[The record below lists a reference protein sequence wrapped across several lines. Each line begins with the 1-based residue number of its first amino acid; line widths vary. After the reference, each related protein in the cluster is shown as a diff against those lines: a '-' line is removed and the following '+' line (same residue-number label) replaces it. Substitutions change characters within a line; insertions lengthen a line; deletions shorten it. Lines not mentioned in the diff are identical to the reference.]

1 MKALSLFAITSAL
14 ALLQCPVAGAQQSLT
29 SSDAHNMSAMS
40 PSQPSPGAASGLLP
54 QIGDE
59 QTASGP
65 AYQLAELEAKALAHS
80 PTLVQAEAGVEIT
93 QGRQKQA
100 GLWPNPTVAYFG
112 DEIAGGR
119 GVNGGRQGGYIE
131 QTIVLGRKLY
141 LAQQVAGSEAKIAAL
156 AKEEQTYRV
165 KNAVRTAYFQTLAAQ
180 EMTAL
185 TNQYVEPATRMLD
198 TARRL
203 QNMGARDQ
211 SEVAAAEIELERAKL
226 NADVAQSQLVA
237 QWEELRAVVGD
248 TSLPMG
254 HVAGKLDEE
263 VPQIDSTH
271 LVEQLLAESP
281 AIKMAKEDRSRAESA
296 LTAAQRR
303 AIPDVTLR
311 AGLEQNFETNDL
323 TGQPFG
329 VQGVAEARIELP
341 IFNRNQGNVLAARAE
356 LRRAASESDRAALA
370 LRQQAAMVVGQYQ
383 TARLTVERYRSE
395 ILPRSRALYEMQRK
409 AWTGMALSYPQVLLA
424 QQGLFAAQAEYIRAL
439 RELRT
444 NAVALSGFLLT
455 DGLAGPMAASRQ

>member
-1 MKALSLFAITSAL
+1 MNIPKLIAIAA
-14 ALLQCPVAGAQQSLT
+14 ALLPYTLPLQAQQTPAAGEAPRMETMGAAQTPQST
-29 SSDAHNMSAMS
+29 SSD
-40 PSQPSPGAASGLLP
+40 LLP
-54 QIGDE
+54 QIGQD
-59 QTASGP
+59 QSMSAP
-65 AYQLAELEAKALAHS
+65 MYQLAELEAKALKHN
-80 PTLVQAEAGVEIT
+80 PTLAQAEANVQVARGV
-93 QGRQKQA
+93 QKQA

-141 LAQQVAGSEAKIAAL
+141 LAKQVAGSEARIAAL
-156 AKEEQTYRV
+156 AKQEQIYRV
-165 KNAVRTAYFQTLAAQ
+165 KNAVGTAYFQTLAAQ

-185 TNQYVEPATRMLD
+185 AKQYVKLATQMLD

-203 QNMGARDQ
+203 QNNGAKDQ

-226 NADVAQSQLVA
+226 NADVEQSHLAA

-254 HVAGKLDEE
+254 HLAGKLDEE

-271 LVEQLLAESP
+271 LVEQLIAESP
-281 AIKMAKEDRSRAESA
+281 AMKMAKEDRSRAESA
-296 LTAAQRR
+296 VTAAQRQ
-303 AIPDVTLR
+303 AIPDVTFR

-329 VQGVAEARIELP
+329 VQGVAEVRVQVP
-341 IFNRNQGNVLAARAE
+341 IFNRNQGNVAAALAESQRAS
-356 LRRAASESDRAALA
+356 SESDRVALQ

-383 TARLTVERYRSE
+383 TSRMTVEHYRND
-395 ILPRSRALYEMQRK
+395 ILPRSRGLYEMQLK
-409 AWTGMALSYPQVLLA
+409 AWAGMALSYPQVLLA

-439 RELRT
+439 QNLRT

-455 DGLAGPMAASRQ
+455 DGLAAPMAGSRP